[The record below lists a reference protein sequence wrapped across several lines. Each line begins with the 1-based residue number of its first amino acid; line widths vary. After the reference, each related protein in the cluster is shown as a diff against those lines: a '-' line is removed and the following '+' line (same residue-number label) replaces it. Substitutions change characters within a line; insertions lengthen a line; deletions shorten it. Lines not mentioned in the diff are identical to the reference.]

1 MAFGTMWERPW
12 NWEGSVVDFPRQ
24 GVGEG
29 LGSYQDDLGRCERR
43 SSRRQ
48 CMGESRWVWFRR
60 KFLHRDANPAVK
72 CPSPG
77 FLPSVYGSDFK
88 SPCWFL
94 SPIHCYNDLLQCPP
108 LKLCLCGFVPS
119 SAFSSFFLFRAA
131 PVASGSSQAR
141 GRIWATGA
149 GLHLSHATSHVCIP
163 LCSSWQCRW
172 ILNPL
177 RDTRDWT
184 HNPMTPSQIH

>member
-43 SSRRQ
+43 GSRRQ

-60 KFLHRDANPAVK
+60 KFLHWDANPAVK

-88 SPCWFL
+88 SLPACSCLQFTVTMIFCSALLSSSASVDLCLPQPFL
-94 SPIHCYNDLLQCPP
+94 SFLFFFLSFQGRT
-108 LKLCLCGFVPS
+108 CGFWKFP
-119 SAFSSFFLFRAA
+119 AE
-131 PVASGSSQAR
+131 GSNLSYRCRPTSQ
-141 GRIWATGA
+141 
-149 GLHLSHATSHVCIP
+149 P
-163 LCSSWQCRW
+163 LQ
-172 ILNPL
+172 
-177 RDTRDWT
+177 
-184 HNPMTPSQIH
+184 